1 LSTLDPAGPGAA
13 RVATLWWAML
23 AGAGAIL
30 ALVCVLLVL
39 AFRPPQ
45 QVRPSRWIVGGGLV
59 FTTCVLAVLT
69 IWGVVLG
76 EGLIARERPDTVRV
90 EANARQWFWTFR
102 HPGADGPIETLHRLY
117 IPAGRA
123 VDVALSSEDVIHSFW
138 VPRLAGKMDAIP
150 GKNNVLRIEADT
162 PGEYAA
168 ICAEYCGVG
177 HRRMQFRVIAL
188 PPERWDAMMAEG
200 AR

>member
-1 LSTLDPAGPGAA
+1 
-13 RVATLWWAML
+13 ML
-23 AGAGAIL
+23 AGATAIL
-30 ALVCVLLVL
+30 ALVCVLLAM

-45 QVRPSRWIVGGGLV
+45 AVRASRWIVGGGLV
-59 FTTCVLAVLT
+59 FTTGVLAVLT

-76 EGLIARERPDTVRV
+76 EGLIARERSDLVRV
-90 EANARQWFWTFR
+90 EANARQWYWTFR
-102 HPGADGPIETLHRLY
+102 HPGDAGPIETINTLY

-123 VDVALSSEDVIHSFW
+123 IDVALSSEDVIHSFW

-150 GKNNVLRIEADT
+150 GKDNILRIEAGA
-162 PGEYAA
+162 PGEFAA

-188 PPERWDAMMAEG
+188 PPDRWDALMAG
-200 AR
+200 GGR